1 MWTRHCRDQVSECR
15 HTRHIM
21 RSSDGF
27 TPKQCTSHL
36 WQQARCSL
44 ASHGLWDSG
53 RSASDLCLMLAIVRT
68 LLTWKYTFS
77 ILSWLSSVIGENS
90 IHIKLSLPTSIW
102 PTFGPLSLLD
112 FVFHTPF
119 GRSDDQYT
127 STHNMTWA
135 NTKTWCK
142 IVTWWYLMSWC
153 YCYPITWEW
162 GSPGHYRSVVH
173 SQWMVFYD
181 VKVNMDNQL
190 MGGSPANTT
199 VLWTNS
205 TKSIFFPHNT
215 ALEFIIQIKHWMQ

>member
-1 MWTRHCRDQVSECR
+1 MHESPLTTSKMLVSKPR
-15 HTRHIM
+15 PLRQWKVSI
-21 RSSDGF
+21 
-27 TPKQCTSHL
+27 
-36 WQQARCSL
+36 W
-44 ASHGLWDSG
+44 SG
-53 RSASDLCLMLAIVRT
+53 SAWCLPLSFCT

-135 NTKTWCK
+135 NTITWCK
-142 IVTWWYLMSWC
+142 ITTRWYLMSWC
-153 YCYPITWEW
+153 YPITWER
-162 GSPGHYRSVVH
+162 GSPGHYRAVVH

-190 MGGSPANTT
+190 MGGVPPPIPPFYEQTLPNLVFFLITLLLNLQFRSNTEC
-199 VLWTNS
+199 N
-205 TKSIFFPHNT
+205 KF
-215 ALEFIIQIKHWMQ
+215 

>member
-1 MWTRHCRDQVSECR
+1 MSSYSSYNEKQRWIYSEAMHESPLTTSKMLVSKPR
-15 HTRHIM
+15 PLRQWKVSI
-21 RSSDGF
+21 
-27 TPKQCTSHL
+27 
-36 WQQARCSL
+36 W
-44 ASHGLWDSG
+44 
-53 RSASDLCLMLAIVRT
+53 CLPLSFCT

-135 NTKTWCK
+135 NTITWCK
-142 IVTWWYLMSWC
+142 IMTWWYPMSW
-153 YCYPITWEW
+153 CYPITWER
-162 GSPGHYRSVVH
+162 GSPGHYRAVVH

-205 TKSIFFPHNT
+205 TKSCFFIGFLITLLLNLQFRSNT
-215 ALEFIIQIKHWMQ
+215 ECNKF